1 MNLTDD
7 EKDQLR
13 EYLMMVVEDSDE
25 VQRDL
30 RADSG
35 YSSEELIEALQ
46 GHLTLVRGAKKLLE
60 GLNGL

>member
-25 VQRDL
+25 VQRAL
-30 RADSG
+30 RAG